1 MASGLP
7 VVLIAEG
14 EPADI
19 VKMAKCGYVVR
30 PDNIEGIAKAV
41 ESLAKNKEL
50 SKIMAETGRNSVI
63 KSYDRNNILNDF
75 MTFIEMNQKDL

>member
-1 MASGLP
+1 
-7 VVLIAEG
+7 
-14 EPADI
+14 
-19 VKMAKCGYVVR
+19 
-30 PDNIEGIAKAV
+30 
-41 ESLAKNKEL
+41 LAKNKEL